1 MSYHSESALKSINR
15 RSYFPN
21 ACRISGYF
29 DTKFIIIAQI
39 EPILQKSKDTK
50 IYNILNL
57 EQVYFL
63 VTCVKIMSRRIWVSD
78 ALDALLSARIQVV
91 CAHAWKN
98 SSHESFVSH

>member
-29 DTKFIIIAQI
+29 DTNFIIIAQI

-50 IYNILNL
+50 IDNILNL

-63 VTCVKIMSRRIWVSD
+63 VTRVIYEIYNAPKKKVSGIPVLQIKYWGFINLKVKECEI
-78 ALDALLSARIQVV
+78 
-91 CAHAWKN
+91 
-98 SSHESFVSH
+98 